1 MDCIFVSMPYAR
13 FDSPWFANV
22 PNINLGIIPPFLG
35 RKGLSVKSFHFH
47 MDFIFYIRQ
56 FGREIE
62 RNFVRLAQDYGVE
75 YLSLDYVFATLLY
88 EAHYLRSRDRFA
100 HRLKGIGLS
109 LDHFELFR
117 QVTQSFLD
125 DVLARLEVFLPS
137 AKLLGFTC
145 SHYQLSGSLLVSRAV
160 KKRYPELPIV
170 IGGKDC
176 AGPFAKELA
185 TNVDYV
191 DFVGFGE
198 SEVTLDNLLTHLDDP
213 RVPLCNVMYR
223 DDQGAVKASET
234 KESGPL
240 DELPFPDYELE
251 DLPLEASDVIL
262 PLELGRGCPWGKCT
276 FCPDRAYEIK
286 CQSKTTDRVKA
297 EIDHYQN
304 LSSNLRNFFILDSDA
319 LKNPQTIVAL
329 SEYLREKDLS
339 FHFAEFRA
347 ERMNRDLITALL
359 DFGKWVTPFQVGIET
374 FSDRVL
380 RLMDKGVGALKNV
393 EVLKIV
399 AEMGIPLQFN
409 LFTCYPNMTT
419 DDLDEILRVMDRI
432 AHILVCENIQF
443 FPGEFYLPA
452 DCPVFANIDGYRI
465 QRNSQCL
472 FSDMFDRFPMPSY
485 SNYPYAYAFENAEE
499 QYHMATTIR
508 KKAEELKSKSRED
521 NYNDYRLDGDIL
533 RLRVC
538 RDGRLREHSLQGMER
553 RIYLYA
559 VEEGQHLEKACEVLD
574 LPVDTLRMVLD
585 DLEQKDLILYSEDRD
600 AFLSL
605 AMRGEE

>member
-13 FDSPWFANV
+13 FDSRWFAHV
-22 PNINLGIIPPFLG
+22 PNINLGIIPPLLG

-47 MDFIFYIRQ
+47 MDFIFHIKQ

-88 EAHYLRSRDRFA
+88 EDNYFRSRDRFA

-117 QVTQSFLD
+117 QVAQSFLD

-145 SHYQLSGSLLVSRAV
+145 SHYQLSGSLLVSQAV
-160 KKRYPELPIV
+160 KKRYPALPIV
-170 IGGKDC
+170 MGGKDC
-176 AGPFAKELA
+176 AGPFARELA
-185 TNVDYV
+185 ANVDFV

-198 SEVTLDNLLTHLDDP
+198 SEVTLDSLLAYLEDP
-213 RVPLCNVMYR
+213 NAPLYNVIYR
-223 DDQGAVKASET
+223 DHRGSVKVSDSR
-234 KESGPL
+234 ESGPL
-240 DELPFPDYELE
+240 DDLPFPEYELE
-251 DLPLEASDVIL
+251 DLPLEAGDVIL
-262 PLELGRGCPWGKCT
+262 PVELGRGCPWGRCT

-297 EIDHYQN
+297 EIDHYHN
-304 LSSNLRNFFILDSDA
+304 RSSNLRNFFILDSDA
-319 LKNPQTIVAL
+319 LKNPQTITAL

-347 ERMNRDLITALL
+347 ERMNRDLIKALL
-359 DFGKWVTPFQVGIET
+359 DFGEWVTPFQVGIET

-409 LFTCYPNMTT
+409 LFTCYPNMTM
-419 DDLDEILRVMDRI
+419 DDLREILRVMDRI

-452 DCPVFANIDGYRI
+452 DCPVFADIDRYRI

-472 FSDMFDRFPMPSY
+472 FSDMFDGFPMPSY

-499 QYHMATTIR
+499 QYQMATAVR
-508 KKAEELKSKSRED
+508 NKAEELRGKSRKE
-521 NYNDYRLDGDIL
+521 NFMEYRLDGDELKI
-533 RLRVC
+533 RAC
-538 RDGRLREHSLQGMER
+538 RDGRVREYSLQGMER
-553 RIYLYA
+553 GIYLYA
-559 VEEGQHLEKACEVLD
+559 LEEGRHLEKACKELD
-574 LPVDTLRMVLD
+574 LPVDTLRIVLD
-585 DLEQKDLILYSEDRD
+585 DLEQKYLILYSEDRD

-605 AMRGEE
+605 AMREEG